1 MSTTFD
7 DSVSTGD
14 ASLSTAVGLAP
25 TPPGARAS
33 WLDALRGFA
42 LLGILLA
49 NIPILGGYSFSPP
62 QVQSALRFDAVAP
75 AITWLMHA
83 FVDAKFYSLF
93 SFLFGLGFALQLRR
107 APGRADA
114 VLAMQ
119 RRRLGWMLVIGLVH
133 AWLIWWGDIL
143 CAYAV
148 LGFALLAFRD
158 ISQRALLRWAIF
170 FLASPVLIY
179 LVLLVLGV
187 PDPFAPDPAAPPS
200 EPLVVRLTR
209 PFAHG
214 DYVDVVQSNLLM
226 NGGGWIR
233 RAMRLALPRIFGM
246 FLLGAWVARQGLPES
261 VEAAAPMF
269 RRWLLAAIFI
279 ALPLNVGFAALG
291 SGDALYPASAT
302 GLLAITVGSI
312 GIPLL
317 SLGYVAAFAIYWC
330 DRRRDRGLVAA
341 GRMALTNYLLQS
353 VVCVSIF
360 YAVGAGYWGKLG
372 RLELL
377 LLALL
382 IFALQIGFSR
392 LWLACFRTGPM
403 EWLWRRLAYGRPV
416 ATRA

>member
-1 MSTTFD
+1 MSTTFED
-7 DSVSTGD
+7 
-14 ASLSTAVGLAP
+14 TAPPVDTSHPESVGLAP
-25 TPPGARAS
+25 TPPNARS
-33 WLDALRGFA
+33 TWLDALRGFA

-62 QVQSALRFDAVAP
+62 SVQSALRFDAFAP

-83 FVDAKFYSLF
+83 FVEAKFYSLF

-107 APGRADA
+107 APGSPDA
-114 VLAMQ
+114 VVAMQ
-119 RRRLGWMLVIGLVH
+119 RRRLGGMLAIGLVH

-148 LGFALLAFRD
+148 LGFALLAFREV
-158 ISQRALLRWAIF
+158 SQRALLRWAIF

-179 LVLLVLGV
+179 LVLFAIGM
-187 PDPFAPDPAAPPS
+187 PDPFAPDPSAPPS

-209 PFAHG
+209 PFAQG
-214 DYVDVVQSNLLM
+214 NYLEVVQSNLMM
-226 NGGGWIR
+226 NGGGWMR
-233 RAMRLALPRIFGM
+233 RALRLALPRIFGM
-246 FLLGAWVARQGLPES
+246 FLLGAWVARRGLPE
-261 VEAAAPMF
+261 AAAAFAPMF

-279 ALPLNVGFAALG
+279 GLPLNVGFAALG

-317 SLGYVAAFAIYWC
+317 SLGYVAAFALYWR
-330 DRRRDRGLVAA
+330 DRRSDRGLVAA

-353 VVCVSIF
+353 VVGVSIF
-360 YAVGAGYWGKLG
+360 YAIGAGYWGKLG

-377 LLALL
+377 CLALL
-382 IFALQIGFSR
+382 IFGLQIGFSR

-403 EWLWRRLAYGRPV
+403 EWLWRRLAYGRGAPS
-416 ATRA
+416 RA